1 MLIKIEIMNIQTLKS
16 RLLMPILA
24 GSSLAIAFCP
34 PLKAESCKPPSE
46 DTSTASEMCSMFRDM
61 MQRHVDLMNLMKSK
75 DTELAVEVEKLKSSK
90 ADQKLDLTTATLALL
105 IKQQAALHAE
115 MQKMVE
121 MEKLQLEKCAWTKSL
136 CMMMKDM
143 SEREKP
149 HKSNKETEQKPQ
161 YREE

>member
-1 MLIKIEIMNIQTLKS
+1 
-16 RLLMPILA
+16 
-24 GSSLAIAFCP
+24 
-34 PLKAESCKPPSE
+34 
-46 DTSTASEMCSMFRDM
+46 MFRDM

-75 DTELAVEVEKLKSSK
+75 DTELAGEVEKLKSSK